1 MLETDFNHLICFEKI
16 NQFLTNSLLIL
27 YLTFL

>member
-1 MLETDFNHLICFEKI
+1 MLETDFNRLIFFEKI